1 MKYIK
6 LAASFN
12 FGEVTSVI
20 IASVLLPF
28 LPITPIQLLVQSL
41 LYDIGQLTLPFD
53 NVDIEYLKEPKKWNI
68 NSLKHFML
76 FMGPLSSIFDMI
88 VFASIWFI
96 LGIREAAVFQTI
108 WFSYGV
114 VSNLVG
120 MHIIRTSKI
129 PFIESNANKIV
140 YASSIIL
147 SIIAIIVPFTFLGH
161 IIGLVSIPF
170 SYLSII
176 IIVPILY
183 CFVAL
188 FAKKFYIKKY
198 KEWI

>member
-53 NVDIEYLKEPKKWNI
+53 NVDEEYLKSPKVWNI

-76 FMGPLSSIFDMI
+76 FMGPLSSSFDMI
-88 VFASIWFI
+88 VFISIWFI
-96 LGIREAAVFQTI
+96 FNIRDAATFRTI

-114 VSNLVG
+114 VSNLIG
-120 MHIIRTSKI
+120 MHIIRTAKL
-129 PFIESNANKIV
+129 PFVQSNAHKFV
-140 YASSIIL
+140 YTSSIVL
-147 SIIAIIVPFTFLGH
+147 SIIAIIVPYTYFGH
-161 IIGLVSIPF
+161 IIGLVSNPV
-170 SYLSII
+170 SYLVII
-176 IIVPILY
+176 IGIPILY

-188 FAKKFYIKKY
+188 FAKKIYIKKFH
-198 KEWI
+198 EWI